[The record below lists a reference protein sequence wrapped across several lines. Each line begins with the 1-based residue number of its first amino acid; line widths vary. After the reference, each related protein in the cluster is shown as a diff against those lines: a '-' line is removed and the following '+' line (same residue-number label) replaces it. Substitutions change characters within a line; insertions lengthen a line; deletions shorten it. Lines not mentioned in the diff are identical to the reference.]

1 MLIATLKVGENDQ
14 NVRRT
19 NEEEKEMSERLA
31 KLLESIYLQVIKKNQ
46 I

>member
-14 NVRRT
+14 GVRRT

-31 KLLESIYLQVIKKNQ
+31 KLLESIYL
-46 I
+46 

>member
-14 NVRRT
+14 SVRRT